1 MPSNNHFA
9 DIAQKVLNNKH
20 ASEKHSEA
28 HQTLRSYPGNEN
40 RGEVSKQQGNIH
52 GITHPGS
59 TGVIYVMD
67 RAKKSGYNYDDK
79 EWSNFGQ
86 GAPEGGG

>member
-1 MPSNNHFA
+1 M
-9 DIAQKVLNNKH
+9 
-20 ASEKHSEA
+20 
-28 HQTLRSYPGNEN
+28 RSYPGNEN

-67 RAKKSGYNYDDK
+67 RAKKSGYSYDDK

-86 GAPEGGG
+86 GAPEGKQRKKKKISILTFFLLSGAY